1 MAADRYDAPKREK
14 HWQAAWEQRGIF
26 RASEDDPRPQI
37 LCS

>member
-14 HWQAAWEQRGIF
+14 HWQAVWEGRGIF
-26 RASEDDPRPQI
+26 RASEDDPRPEI